1 MTTLAE
7 TTKSPGRPDVRPL
20 LALVLVLAV
29 AAAPFWAGRAE
40 LRLFSEFLSFLAL
53 AVLWNLLAGYA
64 GLLSV
69 GQQAFVGL
77 GGYALFVLCA
87 HAGLSPYL
95 AIPLAAVAAG
105 ALAALFAP
113 LLFRL
118 DGAYFAVGTWVA
130 AETVMLVFAMIPLL
144 GGGAGL
150 SLPAASVKAIAAG
163 REWREFIIFWLVAG
177 FSLLTFLGAYALL
190 RSRAGLA
197 LMAVRDNGLAAA
209 SLGIDIWRTRFVTYV
224 IAAAMSGGLGAVI
237 FLQKLRISPSAAFSL
252 NDWTVMVIF
261 AVVIGGIGRL
271 EGALAGAVV
280 YFLLRETMADLGAVY
295 LIVLG
300 LLAILVMLFSR
311 KGLWGM
317 IEGRL
322 GWSLMPTERR
332 PEPARLVFPSE
343 THGSQP

>member
-7 TTKSPGRPDVRPL
+7 TTKRYARPDAR
-20 LALVLVLAV
+20 ALVALLLVLAV
-29 AAAPFWAGRAE
+29 VAAPFWAGRAE

-95 AIPLAAVAAG
+95 AIPLAVVAAG
-105 ALAALFAP
+105 ALAAVFAP

-130 AETVMLVFAMIPLL
+130 AETVLLVFAMIPAL
-144 GGGAGL
+144 GGGAGM

-163 REWREFIIFWLVAG
+163 KELRETIIFWLVAG
-177 FSLLTFLGAYALL
+177 LSLATLLGAYGLL

-197 LMAVRDNGLAAA
+197 LMAVRDNRLAAA

-224 IAAAMSGGLGAVI
+224 IVAAMSGGLGAVI

-271 EGALAGAVV
+271 EGAVIGAIL
-280 YFLLRETMADLGAVY
+280 YFLLREMMADLGAIY

-300 LLAILVMLFSR
+300 SLAILVMLFSR
-311 KGLWGM
+311 KGLWGLV
-317 IEGRL
+317 ETRF
-322 GWSLMPTERR
+322 GWSLMPTERK
-332 PEPARLVFPSE
+332 P
-343 THGSQP
+343 

>member
-1 MTTLAE
+1 MTTIRE
-7 TTKSPGRPDVRPL
+7 TTKRQARIDVRDFIAL
-20 LALVLVLAV
+20 LLILAV
-29 AAAPFWAGRAE
+29 ITAPLWADRAE
-40 LRLFSEFLSFLAL
+40 LRVLSEFLSFLAL

-87 HAGLSPYL
+87 QAGLSPYL
-95 AIPLAAVAAG
+95 AIPLTIVAAG
-105 ALAALFAP
+105 ALAAVFAP

-130 AETVMLVFAMIPLL
+130 AETVMLVFAMIPAL
-144 GGGAGL
+144 GGGAGM
-150 SLPAASVKAIAAG
+150 SLPASTVKAIAAG
-163 REWREFIIFWLVAG
+163 KESREFIIFWLVAG
-177 FSLLTFLGAYALL
+177 LSLATCFGTYGLL

-197 LMAVRDNGLAAA
+197 LMAVRDNKLAAA
-209 SLGIDIWRTRFVTYV
+209 SLGIDIWRTRFITYV
-224 IAAAMSGGLGAVI
+224 IVAALSGGLGAVI

-271 EGALAGAVV
+271 EGALVGAVL
-280 YFLLRETMADLGAVY
+280 YFLLRELMADLGAVY

-300 LLAILVMLFSR
+300 ALAILVMLFSR
-311 KGLWGM
+311 KGLWGLL
-317 IEGRL
+317 EARS
-322 GWSLMPTERR
+322 GWSLFPTERK
-332 PEPARLVFPSE
+332 P
-343 THGSQP
+343 